1 MERGEQ
7 VGGKVTGQLALSMRH
22 SIRDKRNS
30 VSGRW
35 KVRTNNRGCPLTL
48 TTAVQGGVQKGKAV
62 GLLSPMVMVSP
73 WAPSAGSRSELLPS
87 VT

>member
-1 MERGEQ
+1 VERGEQ

-35 KVRTNNRGCPLTL
+35 KVRTNS
-48 TTAVQGGVQKGKAV
+48 QKSASD
-62 GLLSPMVMVSP
+62 LPWNTMVYMH
-73 WAPSAGSRSELLPS
+73 ADTSEKKEQKPT
-87 VT
+87 VV